1 MNASWQTHLAAQGAS
16 FPDEFSV
23 RFGEDERQG
32 ASLVAQGTVVVP
44 LEHLRVIRATGEDA
58 GAFLHNLFSND
69 VKKLGANEAQLNSF
83 NSPKGRMLA
92 SLLVWRQGGDY
103 LLAMSAD
110 IHAAMLKKLSMYV
123 LRSKVRLLDDGS
135 DSVLIGLAGSQAGAA
150 LEAAGLGIP
159 GAPRATASG
168 IASVVRLDGAR
179 FVVSTPIS
187 EAAALWTKFVAAG
200 AVPAGTQA
208 WQWLD
213 IREGLPTI
221 TLPVQEE
228 FVAQMLNFD
237 LIGGVSFNKGC
248 YPGQEIVA
256 RTHYLGKLKKR
267 MYRVHAPVGALPAVG
282 TDIYAPDF
290 GDQSAG
296 KVVSAAPAPEGG
308 YDALV
313 VLQSSSAEAGKAHLG
328 APDGPALA
336 FLPLPYA
343 LA

>member
-1 MNASWQTHLAAQGAS
+1 MNASWQSHLAAQGAS

-32 ASLVAQGTVVVP
+32 ASLAALGTVVVP

-92 SLLVWRQGGDY
+92 SMLVWRQGGDY

-187 EAAALWTKFVAAG
+187 EAAAPHV
-200 AVPAGTQA
+200 
-208 WQWLD
+208 
-213 IREGLPTI
+213 
-221 TLPVQEE
+221 
-228 FVAQMLNFD
+228 
-237 LIGGVSFNKGC
+237 
-248 YPGQEIVA
+248 
-256 RTHYLGKLKKR
+256 
-267 MYRVHAPVGALPAVG
+267 
-282 TDIYAPDF
+282 
-290 GDQSAG
+290 
-296 KVVSAAPAPEGG
+296 
-308 YDALV
+308 
-313 VLQSSSAEAGKAHLG
+313 
-328 APDGPALA
+328 
-336 FLPLPYA
+336 
-343 LA
+343 